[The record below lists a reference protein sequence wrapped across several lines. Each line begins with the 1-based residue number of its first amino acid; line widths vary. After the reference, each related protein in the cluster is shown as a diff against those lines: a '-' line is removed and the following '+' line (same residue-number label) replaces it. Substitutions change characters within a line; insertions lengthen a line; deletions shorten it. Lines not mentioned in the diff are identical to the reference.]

1 MKKKA
6 YVYISIISVCCI
18 LFQLAFYFG
27 YKNYEQKKMEQ
38 LQSEQEARKET
49 VSVGTNQAIV
59 LNHSAEFT
67 CKYYNKKKKKKWEE
81 TGKVA
86 SAFVG
91 WNREELQKYLQDYL
105 AEPPSEEQE
114 KGLAGYDLLSFSSDY
129 IQIEKVYAP
138 KQKYKYLLVVENN
151 EVVIY
156 DEKWEKRYEQTGI
169 FIEDLG
175 EEEKNKLMEGI
186 YVKDEAELYS
196 ILEDYSS

>member
-1 MKKKA
+1 M
-6 YVYISIISVCCI
+6 
-18 LFQLAFYFG
+18 
-27 YKNYEQKKMEQ
+27 
-38 LQSEQEARKET
+38 
-49 VSVGTNQAIV
+49 
-59 LNHSAEFT
+59 
-67 CKYYNKKKKKKWEE
+67 
-81 TGKVA
+81 
-86 SAFVG
+86 
-91 WNREELQKYLQDYL
+91 
-105 AEPPSEEQE
+105 
-114 KGLAGYDLLSFSSDY
+114 SFSSDY